1 MTGHTNISGSS
12 KNIDYWFKCDFKATW
27 FWVLYCV
34 EVQLFI
40 QRNAKFFST
49 EHCVKS
55 ITMLYV
61 FLMEECIVRILLPV
75 DLCWFLEM
83 EWIGPLYTLHDFL
96 DKHMHFLKGIVCC
109 RIGGALCWSNYFP
122 SLFIDMNWCLLK
134 VHILK
139 LLLIF
144 QNNATLFA
152 KGCCIH
158 WGMVFLM
165 QSHFT
170 SVVCKPNFPFIIWRE
185 HIAWI
190 GACFDCTFPKITIA
204 YVEGNPCRD
213 VVCTFLKQCC
223 TLCKGLLRLFVVLFL
238 KLIFMFVLVKS
249 IYLCMTRE
257 SYWGCTVVACVAEAT
272 MFGFGKNRVY
282 YRFQFFP
289 Q

>member
-1 MTGHTNISGSS
+1 MASSGWSVGRWPRTGRGIGMDPVFCFLFPFHCWLRIPGNWVHHKITCGSQNVSCLTMTGHTNISGSS
-12 KNIDYWFKCDFKATW
+12 KNIEYWFKCDFKATW

-34 EVQLFI
+34 EGQLFI

-49 EHCVKS
+49 EQCVKS

-61 FLMEECIVRILLPV
+61 FLMEECIVRILRPV
-75 DLCWFLEM
+75 DLCWCLEM

-144 QNNATLFA
+144 QNSATLFA

-158 WGMVFLM
+158 WGMVFFKVNL
-165 QSHFT
+165 QVLFA
-170 SVVCKPNFPFIIWRE
+170 NLFFPSLFIENIL
-185 HIAWI
+185 HGLVPVSTAH
-190 GACFDCTFPKITIA
+190 
-204 YVEGNPCRD
+204 
-213 VVCTFLKQCC
+213 FLK
-223 TLCKGLLRLFVVLFL
+223 
-238 KLIFMFVLVKS
+238 
-249 IYLCMTRE
+249 
-257 SYWGCTVVACVAEAT
+257 
-272 MFGFGKNRVY
+272 
-282 YRFQFFP
+282 
-289 Q
+289 